1 MTFGSQDR
9 GVGRTESRRSG
20 WSVLGGP
27 WIHCGVRKR
36 FATPRPGASFHPDSR
51 KWALSNE
58 PSISQI
64 IMSSQS
70 GKSRK
75 STAVLEVNS
84 CREVGP
90 LTWCH
95 RRALALLPPFN
106 LPSTGLYSAPVRRT
120 SNSRHLE
127 GIERWRAQ
135 KPIRGRFPPRISQ
148 RHRNGCSVNR
158 QPPEDRAR
166 PGCVAGEAV

>member
-27 WIHCGVRKR
+27 SIHSGVRKG
-36 FATPRPGASFHPDSR
+36 FATPRPGASSHPDSR
-51 KWALSNE
+51 KWSLSNE

-75 STAVLEVNS
+75 STAVL
-84 CREVGP
+84 
-90 LTWCH
+90 
-95 RRALALLPPFN
+95 
-106 LPSTGLYSAPVRRT
+106 
-120 SNSRHLE
+120 
-127 GIERWRAQ
+127 
-135 KPIRGRFPPRISQ
+135 
-148 RHRNGCSVNR
+148 
-158 QPPEDRAR
+158 
-166 PGCVAGEAV
+166 